1 MPVRQAKQPSGIG
14 SLESILCLLK
24 SLKIWALASANAI
37 LISAIV
43 AEQLVFIYKK
53 IPKIDRTF
61 LPMRGSKICERKKYL
76 SNVTMLELKTIKVSP

>member
-1 MPVRQAKQPSGIG
+1 MPVRQATQPGGIG
-14 SLESILCLLK
+14 SLESILWLLK
-24 SLKIWALASANAI
+24 SPGSASAI
-37 LISAIV
+37 LISATV